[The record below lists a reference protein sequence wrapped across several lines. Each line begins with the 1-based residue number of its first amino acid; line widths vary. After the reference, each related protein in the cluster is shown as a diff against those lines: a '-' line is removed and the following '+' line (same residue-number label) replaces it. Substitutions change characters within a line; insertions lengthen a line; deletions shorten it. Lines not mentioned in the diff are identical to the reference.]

1 MPTTSACPDRRGVMF
16 VAFGWPYL
24 LLALQSMRSIR
35 ATNPDLSIAVTTSPD
50 LLERLTPALRGLADE
65 WLPVDLPASKNRSV
79 KTSADLHSP
88 FDRTLMIDADTFVV
102 RELSSMFDWLDHFDI
117 GFKLNDARLGSAGNV
132 EKGASPVLDGHWKV
146 DDLPHWNGAVC
157 LFRRSEATRR
167 FFELWNQRFDAIGS
181 AYDQVSLVDALFL
194 SPVRL
199 ISFDYR
205 WNSPMKSYR
214 NPRRGEDVVIV
225 HYGSDIPDDII
236 EGARNDAGLLAPDS
250 RPRSDLEAFLLERAE
265 ARALK
270 DAHLASRKRAR
281 RDPANSHPAK
291 LLDIG
296 ALRARLSGIVRRD

>member
-1 MPTTSACPDRRGVMF
+1 MF

-35 ATNPDLSIAVTTSPD
+35 ATNPGLSIAVTTSPD
-50 LLERLTPALRGLADE
+50 LIDRLPPALQGLADE
-65 WLPVDLPASKNRSV
+65 WLPIDLPASKNRSV

-88 FDRTLMIDADTFVV
+88 FDRTLMLDADTFVV
-102 RELSSMFDWLDHFDI
+102 RDLASMFDWLDHFDI

-132 EKGASPVLDGHWKV
+132 EKGSSPVLGGRWTV

-157 LFRRSEATRR
+157 LFRRSDATRR
-167 FFELWNQRFDAIGS
+167 FFELWNQRFNAIGS

-199 ISFDYR
+199 ISLDYR

-214 NPRRGEDVVIV
+214 NPRRVEDVVIV

-236 EGARNDAGLLAPDS
+236 EGARRDAELLASDP
-250 RPRSDLEAFLLERAE
+250 RPRLDLEALLVERSQ
-265 ARALK
+265 ARVLK
-270 DAHLASRKRAR
+270 NAHLASQKDAR
-281 RDPANSHPAK
+281 RDPASRSLAK